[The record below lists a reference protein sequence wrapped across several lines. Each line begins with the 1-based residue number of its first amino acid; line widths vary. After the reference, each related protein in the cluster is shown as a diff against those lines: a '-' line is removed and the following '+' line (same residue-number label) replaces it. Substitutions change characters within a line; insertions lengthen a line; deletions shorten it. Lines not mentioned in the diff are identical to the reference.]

1 MSITKEREIKE
12 LKDEIER
19 QISIV
24 QKTGKLRY
32 GLRNVIRALQRGEA
46 KAIVVAEKIPIDMKN
61 LIKYYA
67 ALMGVPIIEFPGT
80 SAELGT
86 AAKRPH
92 IIAAIAVLDLGVS
105 KLLEYSKEISL

>member
-1 MSITKEREIKE
+1 MSLTTEREIKL

-19 QISIV
+19 QISII
-24 QKTGKLRY
+24 QKTGRLRY

-46 KAIVVAEKIPIDMKN
+46 KAIIMAEKIPLDTKN

-67 ALMGVPIIEFPGT
+67 AITGVPIVEFPGT
-80 SAELGT
+80 SIELGA

-92 IIAAIAVLDLGVS
+92 VISVIAVLDLGVS
-105 KLLEYSKEISL
+105 KILDYSKAISL